1 MAKTPPSDAQAA
13 PPPTAAE
20 VEAFLRAHPGFLA
33 DHPHLLADQLPE
45 RSLGDNVVDLQ
56 SHALRRLRAE
66 MDDLRGGAE
75 ELIVNARNNLS
86 IQNSTLDA
94 ALALLGAD
102 SFDELVRVASDEL
115 PLILRV
121 DLVTLCFEPGLPKGA
136 AIYVQE
142 MPTGTIDR
150 LIGAN
155 TTLRLRPRVHG
166 DDLLYGAGAGLV
178 RSDALVRLPLPER
191 LPPGMLAIG
200 SRATDMFHPGMGTD
214 LLQFLTAVAAH
225 CVARWVKP

>member
-1 MAKTPPSDAQAA
+1 MAKKPSDAA
-13 PPPTAAE
+13 PTPLPSPEE

-33 DHPHLLADQLPE
+33 ERPALLADILPP
-45 RSLGDNVVDLQ
+45 RDLGDNVVDLQ
-56 SHALRRLRAE
+56 VHALRRLRAE

-86 IQNSTLDA
+86 VQNSTLDA
-94 ALALLGAD
+94 ALALLAAD
-102 SFDELVRVASDEL
+102 SFDELVRVTSDEL

-142 MPTGTIDR
+142 MPKGSVDR

-155 TTLRLRPRVHG
+155 TTLRLRPRADG
-166 DDLLYGAGAGLV
+166 DDMLYGAGAGLV
-178 RSDALVRLPLPER
+178 RSDALVRLPPIDGLPA
-191 LPPGMLAIG
+191 GILAVG
-200 SRATDMFHPGMGTD
+200 SRAADTFHPGMGTD